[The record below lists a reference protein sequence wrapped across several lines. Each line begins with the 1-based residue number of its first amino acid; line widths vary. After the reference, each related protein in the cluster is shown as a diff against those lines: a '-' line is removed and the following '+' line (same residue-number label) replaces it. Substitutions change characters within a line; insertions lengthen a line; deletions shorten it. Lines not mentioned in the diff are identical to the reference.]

1 MKSFNQ
7 FVVESY
13 TARENIMEV
22 LPLVAA
28 AVPAALKLGSMA
40 LGAYSAYSAAKNLS
54 KGNYK
59 GAALDALGMVPGG
72 AVFKGA
78 KLLGAGRNVARAA
91 SAGQSVVRN
100 FSPNARNRAISKGI
114 DMGAAAL
121 GLGGASTQT
130 AKDTAPA
137 APKNNTVASQTP
149 PSTNTN
155 TSRASRGVVTLN
167 KDGTYSQGGKKLN
180 IGKSAATTAG
190 NTAKKVLGTGRSDLG
205 GGQTDGRITAM
216 AGKGAVRSSK
226 PGGGGGVVGGAV
238 VKGNNKTSE
247 APKSTENTAVGT
259 TAKKASDEKSK
270 GDSVKTAMNPDSSLR
285 VTQRRDP
292 KKTAKIKQA
301 LTLS

>member
-78 KLLGAGRNVARAA
+78 KALGAGKNLARAA
-91 SAGQSVVRN
+91 STTQSVVRN

-121 GLGGASTQT
+121 GLGGATTQT

-137 APKNNTVASQTP
+137 APKDNTVASQTP

-180 IGKSAATTAG
+180 IGKSAATSAG

-216 AGKGAVRSSK
+216 AGRGAVRSSK

-247 APKSTENTAVGT
+247 APKSTENTTVGT

-270 GDSVKTAMNPDSSLR
+270 EDSVKTAMNPDSSLR